1 MHIPS
6 SNPHDS
12 VFYRYTLHPY
22 RHTPDMESGRANAP
36 VVIVGAGPI
45 GLATAI
51 DLARFG
57 VPSIVLEQDLQIC
70 HGSRAI
76 VLTRRSLEI
85 LQQLG
90 VEEPFCRKG
99 LPWSFGRS
107 FYRGR
112 EVYRMIM
119 PHEDD
124 DRFLPGLN
132 IQQQYME
139 EFLVDFCER
148 NSLVDLRWGQQVVGI
163 SQTADAATLR
173 IDTPE
178 GEYDLR
184 CDWVIAADGG
194 RSSLRKLLGLR
205 MEGRSYA
212 GNFVIADIKAKIDLP
227 TERLCYFDPAWNPGN
242 NVLVH
247 RQPDEMW
254 RIDFRLPD
262 GETTEQALEPATLS
276 QRIEAVLEMIGQKTA
291 WQLDWATVYSANT
304 LTLPDFVHGRVLL
317 TGDAAHLLPIFGVR
331 GCNTGLQDCNNMAWK
346 LAFVIKGWS
355 SPALLNTYSSERVQ
369 AAREIC
375 EEGGKS
381 TRFMTPPTAGARLM
395 RDAVLSLSLGEDF
408 PKDLLHWRTSRPH
421 DYHLSPLNSFPE
433 ADAVFTDGIAL
444 GQPARNVKLG
454 DDDYLFDRF
463 DALAGFHVVLFT
475 ADADLTD
482 DLKQILLEAT
492 RQPFPVIRTLVST
505 RPAAPKGHGADL
517 LILDAAGRVTRRYG
531 ARRGTVYVLRPDL
544 HVCARW
550 LTADAAQVSQA
561 LRIAAAY
568 ANNLPEVAQRAAAN
582 PGSPTNRAVRRGRPA

>member
-1 MHIPS
+1 MHTPS
-6 SNPHDS
+6 SEPRDS
-12 VFYRYTLHPY
+12 VFYRYAIHPY
-22 RHTPDMESGRANAP
+22 RRTRDMDSGKADAP

-45 GLATAI
+45 GLLTAI

-57 VPSIVLEQDLQIC
+57 VSSIVLEQDLQIC

-85 LQQLG
+85 LQQVG
-90 VEEPFCRKG
+90 VEEPFCQKG

-119 PHEDD
+119 PHDDD

-139 EFLVDFCER
+139 EFLVDACER
-148 NSLVDLRWGQQVVGI
+148 NSLVDLRWGQKVVGI
-163 SQTADAATLR
+163 SQTADDVRLR

-178 GEYDLR
+178 GEHDLT

-194 RSSLRKLLGLR
+194 RSALRKLLGLR

-262 GETTEQALEPATLS
+262 GETTEQALEPATLRR
-276 QRIEAVLEMIGQKTA
+276 RIEAVLEMIGRKTA

-304 LTLPDFVHGRVLL
+304 LTLPDFVHGRVLF

-331 GCNTGLQDCNNMAWK
+331 GCNTGLQDCNNLAWK

-355 SPALLNTYSSERVQ
+355 HPALLDTYSSERVQ

-381 TRFMTPPTAGARLM
+381 TRFMTPPTAGAHLM
-395 RDAVLSLSLGEDF
+395 RDAVLSFALTETF

-421 DYHLSPLNSFPE
+421 DYHLSPLNSFAE
-433 ADAVFTDGIAL
+433 ADAAFTAGIAI

-454 DDDYLFDRF
+454 ADDYLFDRI
-463 DALAGFHVVLFT
+463 DAHAGFHVVLF
-475 ADADLTD
+475 AEPAELAEDL
-482 DLKQILLEAT
+482 QRILLEVA
-492 RQPFPVIRTLVST
+492 RRPFPVIRTLVT
-505 RPAAPKGHGADL
+505 ARPAAFPVPWADL
-517 LILDAAGRVTRRYG
+517 LILDAAGRVMRRYG
-531 ARRGTVYVLRPDL
+531 ARSGTVYVLRPDL

-550 LTADAAQVSQA
+550 LSTDATQVCRA
-561 LRIAAAY
+561 LHIGAGSAGPAS
-568 ANNLPEVAQRAAAN
+568 RAR
-582 PGSPTNRAVRRGRPA
+582 RASGRATDRATPRGRPA